1 MRFSFRPALLGL
13 ASSLALLA
21 ADPALAAPAASDNG
35 PLPSLVRP
43 IPGAKVVDRSIRPF
57 DEYWMPLG
65 RLIGDGQAEKN
76 ELLEGKWT
84 HMSLTGPEGRSVAD
98 VYRYYEQQ
106 MSKAGLEIMY
116 ACKGEECGEGG
127 RKTNGDWWALS
138 DNRRFLVARLQ
149 RTDGDIWVSM
159 HVHAR
164 TATARAEHELDFVQ
178 MRPPAEPP
186 PPRNEA
192 DAATLGMELKTTG
205 HVVLHSLG
213 FVEGRPVVLPESE
226 PVVQAIADL
235 LAHDPGLKLH
245 VVVHSDYVTPAAASL
260 DLTKKQAA
268 AVVTM
273 LTRRHG
279 VQSARVHGAGVG
291 PLAPVASNQTDEG
304 RALNRRVE
312 LVPEN
317 VDRGRATAVRGN
329 R

>member
-1 MRFSFRPALLGL
+1 VLGL
-13 ASSLALLA
+13 ASALALLA
-21 ADPALAAPAASDNG
+21 ADPALPAPAATAVSDNG
-35 PLPSLVRP
+35 PWPSLVRP
-43 IPGAKVVDRSIRPF
+43 IPGAKVVDRSTRSF

-65 RLIGDGQAEKN
+65 KLIGDGQAEKN

-84 HMSLTGPEGRSVAD
+84 HLSLTGPEGRSVAD
-98 VYRYYEQQ
+98 AYRVYEQQ
-106 MSKAGLEIMY
+106 MTKAGLEVMY
-116 ACKGEECGEGG
+116 ACKGVECGEGG

-138 DNRRFLVARLQ
+138 DNRRFLAARLQ
-149 RTDGDIWVSM
+149 RAEGDIWVSV

-164 TATARAEHELDFVQ
+164 STTALVEHELDFVE
-178 MRPPAEPP
+178 MKPPAQPP

-192 DAATLGMELKTTG
+192 DPATLGMELKTTG

-226 PVVQAIADL
+226 PVVKAIAEL
-235 LAHDPGLKLH
+235 LVRDPGLKLH
-245 VVVHSDYVTPAAASL
+245 VVVHSDYAMPAAASL

-279 VQSARVHGAGVG
+279 IPAARIHAAGLG
-291 PLAPVASNQTDEG
+291 PLAPIAPNETDEG
-304 RALNRRVE
+304 RTLNRRVE
-312 LVPEN
+312 LVPESA
-317 VDRGRATAVRGN
+317 DRGRAAAVRSN